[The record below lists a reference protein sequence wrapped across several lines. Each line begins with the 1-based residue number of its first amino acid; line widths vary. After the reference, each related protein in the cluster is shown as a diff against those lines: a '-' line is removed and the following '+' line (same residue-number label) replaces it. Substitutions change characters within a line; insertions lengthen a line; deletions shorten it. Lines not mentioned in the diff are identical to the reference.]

1 MLLGKSWVYRYIF
14 KDIFPFLYGSE
25 TIQRNR
31 LALTDEDA
39 SEYRTFETMTSRVPE
54 YKRSKIML
62 CTFHAIWKYF
72 KEIIRPTLPKKG
84 VMLSETGRQYG
95 TSPLQYFSTLHPALY
110 TEVYHPVL
118 SSMRGCVVVI
128 TVCRTVFLLFSCTAW
143 YAMYGLYRRIA
154 YGYYRSMLKVNA
166 ILFIWRCVLSL
177 AV

>member
-72 KEIIRPTLPKKG
+72 KENIRPTLPKKG
-84 VMLSETGRQYG
+84 VMLSEMGRQYG
-95 TSPLQYFSTLHPALY
+95 TSLTQN
-110 TEVYHPVL
+110 
-118 SSMRGCVVVI
+118 
-128 TVCRTVFLLFSCTAW
+128 FLPYIL
-143 YAMYGLYRRIA
+143 
-154 YGYYRSMLKVNA
+154 
-166 ILFIWRCVLSL
+166 LFIWKCTIRCCVVCVDVMLLSPSVVRSCYCFPPPHDMQCM
-177 AV
+177 ACIVAYDTVIMFQW

>member
-14 KDIFPFLYGSE
+14 KDIFPYLYGSE

-39 SEYRTFETMTSRVPE
+39 SEYRTFETMISRVSE

-72 KEIIRPTLPKKG
+72 KENIWPTLPKKG

-95 TSPLQYFSTLHPALY
+95 N
-110 TEVYHPVL
+110 PVL

-128 TVCRTVFLLFSCTAW
+128 TVCCTVFVLFSCTLW

-154 YGYYRSMLKVNA
+154 YGHYRSMLKVNP
-166 ILFIWRCVLSL
+166 IPFIWCCVLSF

>member
-25 TIQRNR
+25 TILRNR

-72 KEIIRPTLPKKG
+72 KENIRPTLPKKG

-95 TSPLQYFSTLHPALY
+95 TSPLQYFSTLHPVIRCCL
-110 TEVYHPVL
+110 VCVGVL
-118 SSMRGCVVVI
+118 LLSPSVV
-128 TVCRTVFLLFSCTAW
+128 
-143 YAMYGLYRRIA
+143 
-154 YGYYRSMLKVNA
+154 RSFYCFPAPHDMQCMACIVA
-166 ILFIWRCVLSL
+166 
-177 AV
+177 